1 MGTSKNV
8 TLNLEKMT
16 VSDIVSENYN
26 AATIFKQ
33 YGLDFCC
40 GGGITLKK
48 ACQDRNLDYD
58 NILNQL
64 QQLFNHKANGNF
76 NYHAW
81 EADYLIDYI
90 IESHHQFVRNK
101 TEELTPYLNKIARV
115 HGQSNPNNVELLH
128 KFNDLTA
135 ELLQHM
141 EAEETVVFP
150 LIKKIYQKRK
160 VGKSVTPEEMDQLQN
175 QLDLM
180 IDDHNNA
187 GLLMSQIRE
196 LTQNYSTHPD
206 ACTTYKM
213 VFANLEA
220 FEEDLHKHVHLENN
234 ILFKK
239 ASDMLPE

>member
-1 MGTSKNV
+1 MNPSNNV
-8 TLNLEKMT
+8 TIKLEEMT

-26 AATIFKQ
+26 AASIFKQ

-48 ACQDRNLDYD
+48 ACKNNKLDYH

-64 QQLFNHKANGNF
+64 QELFTQKTNGSF

-90 IESHHQFVRNK
+90 IERHHQFVRNK
-101 TEELTPYLNKIARV
+101 TEELSPYLNKIARV
-115 HGQSNPNNVELLH
+115 HGQTNPINVEIYH
-128 KFNDLTA
+128 RFNDLTA

-141 EAEETVVFP
+141 EAEETIVFP
-150 LIKKIYQKRK
+150 LIKKIQQKRK
-160 VGKSVTPEEMDQLQN
+160 RGESVTTEEMDQLQN

-187 GLLMSQIRE
+187 GFLMNQIRE
-196 LTQNYSTHPD
+196 LSNHFSTHPD

-213 VFANLEA
+213 VFANLEG
-220 FEEDLHKHVHLENN
+220 FEENLHKHVHLENN

-239 ASDMLPE
+239 ASEMLTE